1 MTPARPHDNAAWP
14 AARPALSILIPFLGD
29 DPTALLDHLDR
40 EAADAGGGAEA
51 VVLDDGTGDAD
62 LTRRLVA
69 VIDRMRLP
77 ARLITLDANLGR
89 ARGRNRLAEAARA
102 EALLFLDSD
111 MRPDRPD
118 FLRRWIDIARSPE
131 TPVAFG
137 GISLLQAPR
146 DPAFAVHRAMAARSD
161 CVSHQD
167 RALHPQKYVF
177 TSNLLVRRPVLAAE
191 PFDGGFS
198 GWGWEDVEWAL
209 RVSRRWAIAHPDNP
223 ATHMG
228 LDTVQALAGKY
239 EQSAANFALMV
250 RRHHEVVSA
259 WPSYRM
265 ARLMARAP
273 GLGLVRPWM
282 KRAAGAGWLPVGLR
296 AFSLRL
302 YRTALYAEAVG

>member
-1 MTPARPHDNAAWP
+1 MTVARLHDNPAWGP
-14 AARPALSILIPFLGD
+14 AQPVLSVLIPFLKD
-29 DPTALLDHLDR
+29 DPTALLERLDR
-40 EAADAGGGAEA
+40 EAHAVRGDAEV
-51 VVLDDGTGDAD
+51 VVLDDGTGDAA
-62 LTRRLVA
+62 LTGRLIA
-69 VIDRMRLP
+69 VIDRLNLP
-77 ARLITLDANLGR
+77 TRLITLDANLGR

-118 FLRRWIDIARSPE
+118 FLNQWVAIAREPG
-131 TPVAFG
+131 TAVAFG
-137 GISLLQAPR
+137 GISLLHAPR
-146 DPAFAVHRAMAARSD
+146 DAAFAVHRAMAARSD
-161 CVSHQD
+161 CVPHHE

-177 TSNLLVRRPVLAAE
+177 TSNLMIRRPVLAAE

-209 RVSRRWAIAHPDNP
+209 RASRRWDIAHPDNP

-228 LDTVQALAGKY
+228 LDTVEALAGKY
-239 EQSAANFALMV
+239 EQSAANFALMA
-250 RRHHEVVSA
+250 RRHQDVVRA
-259 WPSYRM
+259 WPSYRA

-273 GLGLVRPWM
+273 GLGLIRPWM
-282 KRAAGAGWLPVGLR
+282 KRAAAAAWLPVGVR